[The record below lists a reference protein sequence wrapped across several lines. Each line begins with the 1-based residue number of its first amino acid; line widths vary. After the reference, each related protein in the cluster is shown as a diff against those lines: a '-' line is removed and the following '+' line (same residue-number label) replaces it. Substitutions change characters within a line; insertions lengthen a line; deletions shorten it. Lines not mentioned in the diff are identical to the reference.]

1 MESIDKND
9 VDIGK
14 LFQWKREV
22 NIDFKGKELTV
33 YLRVIGDAETNRA
46 RVFALRKSAEMRKLL
61 RDESSDERLAFL
73 PENGVVKKEE
83 LIQGL
88 LVLYTKDAGDE
99 AVKSLKY
106 NIPTEPK
113 ADAKLEKH
121 EDYQKKIDDFPKWR
135 EDAIKEF
142 ITDRVKQH
150 EVELLAKSYDEIYE
164 EYIYSLIDQICEL
177 EMLTRYREMCVF
189 YATYKNEDLTER
201 VFTEFEVLENLP
213 KDVKNQ
219 LIEEYNSLEISG
231 EDLKK

>member
-14 LFQWKREV
+14 LFQWKRK
-22 NIDFKGKELTV
+22 IDIEFKGKTLHA
-33 YLRVIGDAETNRA
+33 YIRIIGDAETNRA

-61 RDESSDERLAFL
+61 RDKDSDEKLAYL
-73 PENGVVKKEE
+73 PESGVVQKEE

-88 LVLYTKDAGDE
+88 LVLYTKDAGNE

-106 NIPTEPK
+106 NLPAEPK
-113 ADAKLEKH
+113 DDADLEEL
-121 EDYQKKIDDFPKWR
+121 EDYQKKVDDFPKWR

-142 ITDRVKQH
+142 ITDRVKQY
-150 EVELLAKSYDEIYE
+150 EEELLEKTYDDIYK
-164 EYIYSLIDQICEL
+164 EYVFSLIEQLCEL

-189 YATYKNEDLTER
+189 YAAYKDEELTEK
-201 VFTEFEVLENLP
+201 VFTEFSVLENLP
-213 KDVKNQ
+213 KDVKEQ
-219 LIEEYNSLEISG
+219 LINEYNSLELSG